1 VRNSYMRITLR
12 QLLVFQTVC
21 EQLSY
26 SRAAEL
32 MALTQPAVS
41 QQIRQL
47 EELIDQPL
55 FEYVGKKLYLT
66 EAAEHL
72 FHATHD
78 IFQRFDELDMQLSE
92 LRGALKGDLRIAA
105 ESSAKYLMPHLLAA
119 FQQRHPEIRPIL
131 NVFNRAQVIRRMSDN
146 RDDLVIMTAV
156 PEEMS
161 LEFMPFLNNPIIA
174 VANPQHPLVRM
185 GAPVS
190 LKALQEYTLLIRETG
205 SGTRKA
211 CEEFFQQKRMH
222 FSRTMEL
229 NSHEA
234 QREGV
239 SAGLGIAF
247 LPRHCVHR
255 ELNDGSLVELPVK
268 ELPLFRS
275 WCLVHPRGKRL
286 SPVAQ
291 ALEDFIREERQIIT
305 FIARK
310 FEVGPASV

>member
-1 VRNSYMRITLR
+1 MRNSYMRITLR
-12 QLLVFQTVC
+12 QLQVFRTVC

-41 QQIRQL
+41 LQIRQL
-47 EELIDQPL
+47 EELLEQPL

-66 EAAEHL
+66 EAAEYL
-72 FHATHD
+72 FHTTND
-78 IFQRFDELDMQLSE
+78 IFQHLDELDMQLSE
-92 LRGALKGDLRIAA
+92 LRGALKGELRIAA
-105 ESSAKYLMPHLLAA
+105 ESSAKYLLPHLLAA
-119 FQQRHPEIRPIL
+119 FHQRHPDIHPIL
-131 NVFNRAQVIRRMSDN
+131 NVFNRAQLIRRLSEN

-161 LEFMPFLNNPIIA
+161 LDFMPFLNNPIVA
-174 VANPQHPLVRM
+174 VAHPQHPLVSQ
-185 GAPVS
+185 PVPLD
-190 LKALQEYTLLIRETG
+190 LKTLQEYTLLSRENG

-211 CEEFFQQKRMH
+211 CEEFFQQKRIH
-222 FSRTMEL
+222 FNAVLEF

-247 LPRHCVHR
+247 LPRHAVYR
-255 ELNDGSLVELPVK
+255 ELKDGSLVELCIKDVPII
-268 ELPLFRS
+268 RS
-275 WCLVHPRGKRL
+275 WCLVHPRSKRL

-291 ALEDFIREERQIIT
+291 ALEDFIREERQIIS

-310 FEVGPASV
+310 FEVNPA

>member
-1 VRNSYMRITLR
+1 
-12 QLLVFQTVC
+12 
-21 EQLSY
+21 
-26 SRAAEL
+26 
-32 MALTQPAVS
+32 
-41 QQIRQL
+41 
-47 EELIDQPL
+47 
-55 FEYVGKKLYLT
+55 
-66 EAAEHL
+66 
-72 FHATHD
+72 
-78 IFQRFDELDMQLSE
+78 
-92 LRGALKGDLRIAA
+92 
-105 ESSAKYLMPHLLAA
+105 
-119 FQQRHPEIRPIL
+119 
-131 NVFNRAQVIRRMSDN
+131 
-146 RDDLVIMTAV
+146 
-156 PEEMS
+156 
-161 LEFMPFLNNPIIA
+161 
-174 VANPQHPLVRM
+174 LVRM
-185 GAPVS
+185 AAPVS